1 MPISP
6 LTRVVVLSTVV
17 GLAACSSGSSSLPA
31 AGPQSAQSVSIARS
45 APRVV
50 LAKSMERPA
59 NCPKIYVTCA
69 KVSFNYSDDVSLC
82 VDYNSSCDTQNT
94 WYWSWKMQK
103 TNGRK
108 TTQVQAF
115 FYPNPGNPT
124 GDAIYER
131 NPLKSSHGQV
141 KYVEKVTACD
151 QNKTCY
157 GPYKIGVITD

>member
-1 MPISP
+1 MPNLS
-6 LTRVVVLSTVV
+6 LTRVVVLSAVV
-17 GLAACSSGSSSLPA
+17 GLAACSSGSSAVPA
-31 AGPQSAQSVSIARS
+31 AGAQSAQSASIARS

-59 NCPKIYVTCA
+59 NCPTIYLTCA
-69 KVSFNYSDDVSLC
+69 TVRFHYSDDVSLC

-94 WYWSWKMQK
+94 WYWSYKM
-103 TNGRK
+103 TRLNGGR
-108 TTQVQAF
+108 TTQVQAQ
-115 FYPNPGNPT
+115 FYPNPSNPV
-124 GDAIYER
+124 GDTIYER

-151 QNKTCY
+151 QSKTCY